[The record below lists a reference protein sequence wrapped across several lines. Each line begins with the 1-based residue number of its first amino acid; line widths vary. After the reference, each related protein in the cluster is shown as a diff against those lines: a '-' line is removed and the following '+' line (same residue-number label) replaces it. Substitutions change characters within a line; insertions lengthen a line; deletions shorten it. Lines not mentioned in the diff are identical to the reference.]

1 MNIANALNTIKKIL
15 ALVPFLIAAMLGGLF
30 SGLLVKGCSKPEPV
44 QVQIDLNPYENEL
57 TRIRAQ
63 QDSIANVLPS
73 YDDALRELSK
83 RYGKP

>member
-1 MNIANALNTIKKIL
+1 MNIANVLNTLKKIL
-15 ALVPFLIAAMLGGLF
+15 ALVPFLMAATLGGLF

-63 QDSIANVLPS
+63 QDSISSVLPT
-73 YDDALRELSK
+73 YDESLRELSK